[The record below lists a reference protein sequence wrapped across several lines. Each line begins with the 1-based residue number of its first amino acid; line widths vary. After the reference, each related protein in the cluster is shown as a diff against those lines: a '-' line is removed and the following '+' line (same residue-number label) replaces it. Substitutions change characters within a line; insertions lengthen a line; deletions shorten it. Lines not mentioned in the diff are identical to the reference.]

1 MNRSK
6 GKHSNPK
13 NQMKVKPIFFA
24 VIAASAAAGAALL
37 AFSTRAA
44 APDTTGAPGTNS
56 PAPLF
61 ADPLIAS
68 GTGIQV
74 KRSELDDVVTSLK
87 SAAAAQGET
96 IPPERLTTLEAQALE
111 QMIDVQLLDRQAN
124 DADRSAGQ
132 KKADTAMAT
141 LLKRAGSQD
150 MLNMQLTAAGT
161 TAAQLRKKVADE
173 ATAMAA
179 LQRGLGVTVT
189 DAEVQKFYDDHP
201 QEFEEPEMVHV
212 RHILFMTIDPQTRE
226 PLADDVV
233 AAKLK
238 LANEVLAK
246 ARAGSD
252 FAKLAQQYSDD
263 TTTKDSGG
271 DLPPF
276 ARASADPRH
285 AMVPEFEAAAFSL
298 TNNQISDLVK
308 TVYGYHIIQ
317 LINKIPAKKL
327 TLADKI
333 PSTETTVAEG
343 VKDGLMQEKT
353 QKQAPTYLA
362 SLKKAADIKILDP
375 DLNSAVESL
384 SNTNSAAN

>member
-1 MNRSK
+1 
-6 GKHSNPK
+6 
-13 NQMKVKPIFFA
+13 MKLKPVLIA
-24 VIAASAAAGAALL
+24 VIAASVAAGAVIL
-37 AFSTRAA
+37 AISTHAA
-44 APDTTGAPGTNS
+44 APDTTAGASTNAMAS
-56 PAPLF
+56 LF
-61 ADPLIAS
+61 PDPVIAS
-68 GTGIQV
+68 GAGVNV

-96 IPPERLTTLEAQALE
+96 IPAERLVLLEAQALE
-111 QMIDVQLLDRQAN
+111 QMIDVQLLDGQAN
-124 DADRSAGQ
+124 DADKAAGE

-161 TAAQLRKKVADE
+161 SADKLRKKVADE

-179 LQRGLGVTVT
+179 LQRGLGITVS

-201 QEFEEPEMVHV
+201 QEFEEPEMAHV

-233 AAKLK
+233 AQKLK

-246 ARAGSD
+246 ARGGAD
-252 FAKLAQQYSDD
+252 FAKLAEQFSDD
-263 TTTKDSGG
+263 TTTKENGG
-271 DLPPF
+271 DLPAF

-317 LINKIPAKKL
+317 LINKVPAKKL
-327 TLADKI
+327 ALSDTI
-333 PSTETTVAEG
+333 PATQTTVAQG
-343 VKDGLMQEKT
+343 VKDGLTQEKT
-353 QKQAPTYLA
+353 QKGAEPYLA
-362 SLKKAADIKILDP
+362 KLKKTADVKILDP
-375 DLNSAVESL
+375 DLNSAVEQL
-384 SNTNSAAN
+384 SNTNAAAAAPAAAPSN

>member
-1 MNRSK
+1 
-6 GKHSNPK
+6 
-13 NQMKVKPIFFA
+13 MKAKPVFIA
-24 VIAASAAAGAALL
+24 AIAASVAAGAAIF
-37 AFSTRAA
+37 AISTHAA
-44 APDTTGAPGTNS
+44 APDTTVAAGTNS
-56 PAPLF
+56 VTSLF
-61 ADPLIAS
+61 PDPVIAS
-68 GTGIQV
+68 GTGVQV
-74 KRSELDDVVTSLK
+74 KRSQLDDVLTSIK
-87 SAAAAQGET
+87 AAAASQGQT
-96 IPPERLTTLEAQALE
+96 IPPEKLIALEAQALE

-124 DADRSAGQ
+124 DADRAAGE

-161 TAAQLRKKVADE
+161 TATQLRTKVADE

-189 DAEVQKFYDDHP
+189 GAEVQKFYNDHP

-226 PLADDVV
+226 PLSDDVV

-238 LANEVLAK
+238 LAKEVLAK
-246 ARAGSD
+246 ARAGTN
-252 FAKLAQQYSDD
+252 FAQLAEEYSDD
-263 TTTKDSGG
+263 TTTKDNGG

-317 LINKIPAKKL
+317 MINRIPADKL
-327 TLADKI
+327 TLDDKI
-333 PSTETTVAEG
+333 PSTDTTVGERVKEG
-343 VKDGLMQEKT
+343 LAQEKT
-353 QKQAPTYLA
+353 QKLAPPYLA
-362 SLKKAADIKILDP
+362 KLKKAADIKILDP

-384 SNTNSAAN
+384 SSTNAAAD

>member
-1 MNRSK
+1 
-6 GKHSNPK
+6 
-13 NQMKVKPIFFA
+13 MKVKHTIIA
-24 VIAASAAAGAALL
+24 AIAASAAAGAAIFAL
-37 AFSTRAA
+37 STRAA
-44 APDTTGAPGTNS
+44 APDTTAPAGTNS
-56 PAPLF
+56 PISMTSLF
-61 ADPLIAS
+61 GDPVIAS
-68 GTGIQV
+68 GKGVQV
-74 KRSELDDVVTSLK
+74 KRSELDEVVTSLK

-96 IPPERLTTLEAQALE
+96 IPPERLILLEAQALE
-111 QMIDVQLLDRQAN
+111 QMIDVQLLDQEAN
-124 DADRSAGQ
+124 DADRAAGQ
-132 KKADTAMAT
+132 KKADTAMAA

-161 TAAQLRKKVADE
+161 TAAQLRKKISDE
-173 ATAMAA
+173 ATAMSA
-179 LQRGLGVTVT
+179 LQRELGVTVS

-212 RHILFMTIDPQTRE
+212 RHILFMTIDPTTRQ

-238 LANEVLAK
+238 EANEVLAK
-246 ARAGSD
+246 ARAGAD
-252 FAKLAQQYSDD
+252 FAKLAEEYSDD
-263 TTTKDSGG
+263 TTTKDNGG
-271 DLPPF
+271 ELPPF

-333 PSTETTVAEG
+333 PSTDTTVAQG
-343 VKDGLMQEKT
+343 VKDGLSQEKT
-353 QKQAPTYLA
+353 QQLAPPYLA
-362 SLKKAADIKILDP
+362 KLKKDADIKILDP
-375 DLNSAVESL
+375 DLSSAVEEL
-384 SNTNSAAN
+384 SNTNAPANAGS

>member
-1 MNRSK
+1 
-6 GKHSNPK
+6 
-13 NQMKVKPIFFA
+13 MKLKSVILA
-24 VIAASAAAGAALL
+24 VTTASLAAGAAIF
-37 AFSTRAA
+37 AISTHAA
-44 APDTTGAPGTNS
+44 APDTTMAGGTNS
-56 PAPLF
+56 TGSLF
-61 ADPLIAS
+61 EDPVIAS
-68 GTGIQV
+68 GTGVQV
-74 KRSELDDVVTSLK
+74 KRSELDEVVTSLK
-87 SAAAAQGET
+87 AAAAAQGET
-96 IPPERLTTLEAQALE
+96 IPPERLVLLEAQALE
-111 QMIDVQLLDRQAN
+111 QMIDVQLLVDQAN
-124 DADRSAGQ
+124 GADKAAGE

-161 TAAQLRKKVADE
+161 TAAQLHKKVADE
-173 ATAMAA
+173 ATAMSA
-179 LQRGLGVTVT
+179 LQRGLGVSVT

-226 PLADDVV
+226 PLADNVV

-238 LANEVLAK
+238 LANDVLAK
-246 ARAGSD
+246 ARAGAD
-252 FAKLAQQYSDD
+252 FAKLAEQYSDD
-263 TTTKDSGG
+263 TTTKENGG

-276 ARASADPRH
+276 ARATADPRH

-327 TLADKI
+327 SLTDRI
-333 PSTETTVAEG
+333 PSTDTTVAEG
-343 VKDGLMQEKT
+343 VKDGLTQEKT
-353 QKQAPTYLA
+353 QKAAPPYLA
-362 SLKKAADIKILDP
+362 GLKKAADVKILDP

-384 SNTNSAAN
+384 SNTNATAAAPAPAN

>member
-1 MNRSK
+1 
-6 GKHSNPK
+6 
-13 NQMKVKPIFFA
+13 MKVKPTIFA
-24 VIAASAAAGAALL
+24 VITASVAAGAAIL
-37 AFSTRAA
+37 AISTRAA
-44 APDTTGAPGTNS
+44 APDTTSGASTNS
-56 PAPLF
+56 MASLF
-61 ADPLIAS
+61 PDPLIAS
-68 GTGIQV
+68 GTGVQV

-87 SAAAAQGET
+87 SEAAANGET
-96 IPPERLTTLEAQALE
+96 IPAERIVLLEAQALE
-111 QMIDVQLLDRQAN
+111 QMIDVQLLDQQAN
-124 DADRSAGQ
+124 AADKAVGDKR
-132 KKADTAMAT
+132 ADTEMAA

-173 ATAMAA
+173 ATAVAA

-238 LANEVLAK
+238 LANDVLAK
-246 ARAGSD
+246 ARAGAD
-252 FAKLAQQYSDD
+252 FAKLAEQYSDD
-263 TTTKDSGG
+263 TTTKVNGG

-285 AMVPEFEAAAFSL
+285 AMVPEFEAAAFAL

-317 LINKIPAKKL
+317 LVEKIPAKKL
-327 TLADKI
+327 ALTDKI
-333 PSTETTVAEG
+333 PSTDTTVADG
-343 VKDGLMQEKT
+343 VKDGLKQEKT
-353 QKQAPTYLA
+353 KTLAAPYLA
-362 SLKKAADIKILDP
+362 NLRKTADVKILDP
-375 DLNSAVESL
+375 DLNSAVEQL
-384 SNTNSAAN
+384 SNTNAPAAAN

>member
-1 MNRSK
+1 MK
-6 GKHSNPK
+6 LNP
-13 NQMKVKPIFFA
+13 VFFA
-24 VIAASAAAGAALL
+24 VTAASVAAGAVIL
-37 AFSTRAA
+37 AISTRAA
-44 APDTTGAPGTNS
+44 APDTTAAAGTNS

-61 ADPLIAS
+61 DDPVIAS
-68 GTGIQV
+68 GSGVQV

-96 IPPERLTTLEAQALE
+96 IPPEKLVLLEAQALE
-111 QMIDVQLLDRQAN
+111 QMIDVQLLDGQAN
-124 DADRSAGQ
+124 DADKATGD
-132 KKADTAMAT
+132 KKADTAMAS

-161 TAAQLRKKVADE
+161 TADKLRKKVADE

-179 LQRGLGVTVT
+179 LQRGLGITVS

-238 LANEVLAK
+238 LANNVLAK
-246 ARAGSD
+246 ARGGAD
-252 FAKLAQQYSDD
+252 FAKLAEQYSDD

-276 ARASADPRH
+276 ARATADPRH
-285 AMVPEFEAAAFSL
+285 AMVPEFESAAFSL

-317 LINKIPAKKL
+317 LLNKIPAKKL
-327 TLADKI
+327 ALSDKI
-333 PSTETTVAEG
+333 PSTETTVSEG
-343 VKDGLMQEKT
+343 VKDGLTQEKT
-353 QKQAPTYLA
+353 QKLARPYLA
-362 SLKKAADIKILDP
+362 RLKKTASVKILDP
-375 DLNSAVESL
+375 DLNSAVEEL
-384 SNTNSAAN
+384 SNTNAPAAAPAASAAPAPAN

>member
-1 MNRSK
+1 
-6 GKHSNPK
+6 
-13 NQMKVKPIFFA
+13 MKVKPVLFA
-24 VIAASAAAGAALL
+24 VIAASAAAGAAML
-37 AFSTRAA
+37 AFSTQAA
-44 APDTTGAPGTNS
+44 APDTTLAAGTNP

-61 ADPLIAS
+61 ADPVIAS
-68 GTGIQV
+68 GRGVQV

-96 IPPERLTTLEAQALE
+96 IPPERLMLLEAQALE

-189 DAEVQKFYDDHP
+189 DTEVQKFYDDHP

-238 LANEVLAK
+238 LANQVLAK

-252 FAKLAQQYSDD
+252 FAKLAEQYSDD
-263 TTTKDSGG
+263 TTTKENGG

-276 ARASADPRH
+276 ARATADPRH

-327 TLADKI
+327 TLTDKI
-333 PSTETTVAEG
+333 PSTDTTVADG

-353 QKQAPTYLA
+353 QKQAPPYLA

>member
-1 MNRSK
+1 
-6 GKHSNPK
+6 
-13 NQMKVKPIFFA
+13 MKLKPVVIA
-24 VIAASAAAGAALL
+24 VITASVAAGAVIL
-37 AFSTRAA
+37 AISTRAA
-44 APDTTGAPGTNS
+44 APDTTAAGTNS
-56 PAPLF
+56 AAPLF
-61 ADPLIAS
+61 ADPVIAS
-68 GTGIQV
+68 GTGVQV

-96 IPPERLTTLEAQALE
+96 IPPERLVLLEAQALE
-111 QMIDVQLLDRQAN
+111 QMIDVQILVGQAN
-124 DADRSAGQ
+124 DADRAAGV
-132 KKADTAMAT
+132 KKADTAMAA

-161 TAAQLRKKVADE
+161 TADKLRKKVADE

-179 LQRGLGVTVT
+179 LQRGLKVNVS

-233 AAKLK
+233 AQKLK
-238 LANEVLAK
+238 LANEVLTK
-246 ARAGSD
+246 ARGGAD
-252 FAKLAQQYSDD
+252 FAKLAEQYSED

-276 ARASADPRH
+276 ARATADPRH

-298 TNNQISDLVK
+298 TNSQISDLVK

-317 LINKIPAKKL
+317 LLNKIPAKKL
-327 TLADKI
+327 ALTDKI
-333 PSTETTVAEG
+333 PSTETLVSDG
-343 VKDGLMQEKT
+343 VKDGLTQEKT
-353 QKQAPTYLA
+353 QKLAQPYLA
-362 SLKKAADIKILDP
+362 RLKKTADVKILDP
-375 DLNSAVESL
+375 DLNSAVEEL
-384 SNTNSAAN
+384 SNTNAPAAGAAPAAN

>member
-1 MNRSK
+1 M
-6 GKHSNPK
+6 
-13 NQMKVKPIFFA
+13 
-24 VIAASAAAGAALL
+24 IAASAAAGAALL

-252 FAKLAQQYSDD
+252 FAKLVQQYSDD

-285 AMVPEFEAAAFSL
+285 AMVPEFEA
-298 TNNQISDLVK
+298 
-308 TVYGYHIIQ
+308 
-317 LINKIPAKKL
+317 
-327 TLADKI
+327 
-333 PSTETTVAEG
+333 
-343 VKDGLMQEKT
+343 
-353 QKQAPTYLA
+353 
-362 SLKKAADIKILDP
+362 
-375 DLNSAVESL
+375 
-384 SNTNSAAN
+384 